1 MNEYE
6 EESQEFDVDYYIL
19 DSLEVARITCDPAT
33 GDNLVGE
40 ILVGNRYWEEYP
52 MSAIFGEGD
61 LVSRSEAKKCAKKSG
76 LHL

>member
-6 EESQEFDVDYYIL
+6 EDRQEFDVDYYIL
-19 DSLEVARITCDPAT
+19 DSLEVARISYDTVT
-33 GDNLVGE
+33 GDSLGGE
-40 ILVGNRYWEEYP
+40 ILVGNRRWEEYP
-52 MSAIFGEGD
+52 TSAIIGNGD